1 MTSFTKMMFQL
12 WSKMHMFGASQT
24 EKFKGMS
31 TKGLDA

>member
-1 MTSFTKMMFQL
+1 MFQL
-12 WSKMHMFGASQT
+12 WSKMQIFGASQT